1 MERIKRSY
9 DDLHNKIR
17 PGTTW
22 VAAFTQ
28 PGNNDDLRSIDSD
41 GSEMRFIPES
51 RYYASCTIKRG
62 QAVSIAQLEDLS
74 EKQANNKYAYVKVT
88 DPDVDDTC
96 LGIAMN
102 YAEPNQIVQIQRKGK
117 FNYLTTDSI
126 LNTEENR
133 KYEIFL
139 NAKGWTYD
147 DVRGQKLFIKKVYDN
162 ITHSGKIVSEESA
175 YKDPTKQVLA
185 DAENKDAFDTDHT
198 DESVAADNSDWF
210 TYDFYDSIYNARNTI
225 QIGYLTDAP
234 TTDVDNKG
242 YYVRS
247 ESQGEV
253 HFYDSDNQGDG
264 DVFGD
269 KAVVVEYNKTTGQ
282 IEIVDGSGPIHV
294 DGKQNWWEELQAA
307 GQLPKAHE
315 ALWLVKGEVE
325 VEVEIDGKTEKRLK
339 TVYTPVDDQVVTVE
353 LDITGDTRGPIDNTQ
368 FVLTLGET
376 IYFDTYKH
384 DVDYNELDADR
395 NLVYAPHYNAGIFDE
410 LKVVAIA
417 KGNPRS
423 PSFRVFNKTS
433 VKLGAN
439 NENELNQG
447 FISVRK
453 LDGDT
458 YIIPVLTHLTS
469 DQFKE
474 NVMPALID
482 VNDEGYY
489 KLSKQF
495 SADEYR
501 EYIYTNENGNEV
513 KQLKRPSI
521 QFATEPLNEV
531 NRDTLRDAIKK
542 ALKAVYRNDET
553 GNVDCE
559 TTDYNIG
566 DNGFFLTTNQVGGY
580 YDIYISSEV
589 LNIVSA
595 TEIDHGQ
602 YAKAGEAIL
611 ADIRDSDR
619 LNIAGVVLSNQSG
632 YRKRGETIK
641 VMKIGRIV
649 TLGNLLP
656 GEQYFLGLNGRITAK
671 EQFWYDHSVSI
682 GTAESSNYFIVN
694 VNPHPQHSY
703 SGNFPLGYIKPSI
716 NCRAEQGYLLADGIT
731 LYSKQAYPE
740 LYKLLLNWFDE
751 EELKPSNISE
761 DIYTRYRENQVQTA
775 LDSLTELYQ
784 ETAVDLSLF
793 KQDYQNK
800 MLEIKSTDELQSSRL
815 NTIEALDKAQN
826 ERLNAIEAV
835 NKTQTERL
843 DSQQA
848 LATKTAEEQAAR
860 DLAQDEAL
868 QDTAE
873 AIRKEESDRA
883 TAEKTVQDEVDRL
896 QNTRLDTAE
905 SVNAQQTTDISNQ
918 ADKDTELEGKID
930 SNKSAIDKNAENIGK
945 NASAAESALNEAKG
959 ELQKSI
965 ESANATIK
973 TLQGTVTNLSTAL
986 QTTKDN
992 LATTQAKTTQLEGLL
1007 RLYAATTAK
1016 ETVFTLFS
1024 LSGSTG
1030 KTVSSDSQLDETF
1043 NLLEGFSATLAFN
1056 IEDDPNWRASAYS
1069 ELLFNDVVVSNERS
1083 YTGTVNSDLTVQH
1096 RNTLTGKE
1104 SATKTIRFVDPVEPE
1119 NPTDISWLRTQD
1131 PDSSGIL
1138 NWSSHFTTLVN
1149 AAITQN
1155 SNQYDWSN
1163 SNTQYT
1169 VEYSSASKGWTQ
1181 VSAPYNL
1188 SDMFGSDLQ
1197 INLRLKY
1204 KVYDIIE
1211 NSKECIINFG
1221 TVDAKAVQ
1229 RHPKQYKISNITTSA
1244 GTVADIQNTPESSLS
1259 AAFNGSFT
1267 LKVSI
1272 LGNEVSIPAK
1282 FTDEYTIQLEASG
1295 SCIRSSNEPVDGRYE
1310 FTSASL
1316 GMVIWVTIEEIPV
1329 EWCTVD

>member
-1 MERIKRSY
+1 MEKIKRSY

-51 RYYASCTIKRG
+51 RYYASCKIKRG

-74 EKQANNKYAYVKVT
+74 ESQANNKYAYVKIT

-147 DVRGQKLFIKKVYDN
+147 EVRGQKLFIKKLYENV
-162 ITHSGKIVSEESA
+162 TQSGKIVSEESD
-175 YKDPTKQVLA
+175 YTDPTKQVLA
-185 DAENKDAFDTDHT
+185 DENKDAFDTDHA

-234 TTDVDNKG
+234 TTDVANKG
-242 YYVRS
+242 YFIRS

-253 HFYDSDNQGDG
+253 HFYDSDNQKGE

-269 KAVVVEYNKTTGQ
+269 KAVVVEYNKSTGK
-282 IEIVDGSGPIHV
+282 IEIVDGSGPIHE
-294 DGKQNWWEELQAA
+294 DGKQNWWEELKAE
-307 GQLPKAHE
+307 GKLPKANE
-315 ALWLVKGEVE
+315 AIWLVKGEIE
-325 VEVEIDGKTEKRLK
+325 VDVEIAGKLEKRLK
-339 TVYTPVDDQVVTVE
+339 TVYSPVDDQVVTIE

-395 NLVYAPHYNAGIFDE
+395 NLVYAPHYNAGIYDE

-423 PSFRVFNKTS
+423 PSFRIFNKTS

-447 FISVRK
+447 FIAVRK

-469 DQFKE
+469 AAFE
-474 NVMPALID
+474 ETVMPALID
-482 VNDEGYY
+482 VNDEGYF

-495 SADEYR
+495 SAGEYKEYVSTDED
-501 EYIYTNENGNEV
+501 GNV
-513 KQLKRPSI
+513 IKQLKRADI
-521 QFATEPLNEV
+521 KFAEEPLNEV
-531 NRDTLRDAIKK
+531 NRDSLRVAIKK
-542 ALKAVYRNDET
+542 ALKAVYRDDET
-553 GNVDCE
+553 GSTDCE
-559 TTDYNIG
+559 TTDYDIG
-566 DNGFFLTTNQVGGY
+566 DNGFFLTTNKVGGY

-602 YAKAGEAIL
+602 FAKAGEAIL

-632 YRKRGETIK
+632 YRKRGETVK

-703 SGNFPLGYIKPSI
+703 SGNFPLGYIKPSV
-716 NCRAEQGYLLADGIT
+716 NCRPEQGYLLADGIT

-751 EELKPSNISE
+751 EELKPSNITE
-761 DIYTRYRENQVQTA
+761 DLYTRYREVQVQSA
-775 LDSLTELYQ
+775 LDSLLELYQ
-784 ETAVDLSLF
+784 ETAVDLGMLR
-793 KQDYQNK
+793 QEYQNK
-800 MLEIKSTDELQSSRL
+800 ILEIKSTDDLQSNRL
-815 NTIEALDKAQN
+815 NSIESLDKTQN
-826 ERLNAIEAV
+826 ERLNKIEAL
-835 NKTQTERL
+835 NELQSTHLTQHDEAI
-843 DSQQA
+843 S
-848 LATKTAEEQAAR
+848 KQAA
-860 DLAQDEAL
+860 DLSSTAAAIRQEESERAAEQQKVDEAQTAAL
-868 QDTAE
+868 NAAKEAQAAKNQEQDTAFE
-873 AIRKEESDRA
+873 AYKA
-883 TAEKTVQDEVDRL
+883 
-896 QNTRLDTAE
+896 
-905 SVNAQQTTDISNQ
+905 AQ
-918 ADKDTELEGKID
+918 EKID
-930 SNKSAIDKNAENIGK
+930 SAQDAAIEKAEEWQDENHDNKSLQTYIAEIVQKELNDITSMNASITATKNELAKRLDDAENALKETQEK
-945 NASAAESALNEAKG
+945 NE
-959 ELQKSI
+959 
-965 ESANATIK
+965 
-973 TLQGTVTNLSTAL
+973 
-986 QTTKDN
+986 
-992 LATTQAKTTQLEGLL
+992 QLESLL
-1007 RLYAATTAK
+1007 RVYAAATAK
-1016 ETVFTLFS
+1016 ETVFNPFTLGKVNGSSNTDETFVL
-1024 LSGSTG
+1024 LSGSPINLNF
-1030 KTVSSDSQLDETF
+1030 TV
-1043 NLLEGFSATLAFN
+1043 
-1056 IEDDPNWRASAYS
+1056 EDDPNWRAPAYS
-1069 ELLFNDVVVSNERS
+1069 ELLFNGKVFSNALAYAGS
-1083 YTGTVNSDLTVQH
+1083 INSDLTVKH
-1096 RNTLTGKE
+1096 VNTLTGKE
-1104 SATKTIRFVDPVEPE
+1104 SPTKTIKFVDPVKPNTNPTNLSWLTVPE
-1119 NPTDISWLRTQD
+1119 NGVLKWNSHLPELTAAADNANKSNGLSGWSRTLQY
-1131 PDSSGIL
+1131 STNRS
-1138 NWSSHFTTLVN
+1138 NWSTVT
-1149 AAITQN
+1149 
-1155 SNQYDWSN
+1155 SNLA
-1163 SNTQYT
+1163 T
-1169 VEYSSASKGWTQ
+1169 
-1181 VSAPYNL
+1181 
-1188 SDMFGSDLQ
+1188 MFGGADR
-1197 INLRLKY
+1197 IYLRVRCTIADSCKRS
-1204 KVYDIIE
+1204 E
-1211 NSKECIINFG
+1211 ECIINLG
-1221 TVDAKAVQ
+1221 YVEKNSVCTESIK
-1229 RHPKQYKISNITTSA
+1229 YKITSITSTEGHTIDGLDTPAADSLA
-1244 GTVADIQNTPESSLS
+1244 G
-1259 AAFNGSFT
+1259 AFKGSFKLHLGEDDDSTITFQFQDGSVQYDGENRYGKNIVQSTSTAMKVFIRNRPLVSEGTYTYPCQT
-1267 LKVSI
+1267 LVDI
-1272 LGNEVSIPAK
+1272 YGNLNVTVEK
-1282 FTDEYTIQLEASG
+1282 FQDTRWL
-1295 SCIRSSNEPVDGRYE
+1295 
-1310 FTSASL
+1310 
-1316 GMVIWVTIEEIPV
+1316 
-1329 EWCTVD
+1329 TVQ

>member
-1 MERIKRSY
+1 MEKIKRSY

-51 RYYASCTIKRG
+51 RYYASCKIKRG

-74 EKQANNKYAYVKVT
+74 ENQANNKYAYVKIT

-147 DVRGQKLFIKKVYDN
+147 EVRGQKLFIKKLYENV
-162 ITHSGKIVSEESA
+162 TQSGKIVSEESD
-175 YKDPTKQVLA
+175 YTDPTKQVLA
-185 DAENKDAFDTDHT
+185 DENKDAFDTDHA

-234 TTDVDNKG
+234 TTDVANKG
-242 YYVRS
+242 YFIRS

-253 HFYDSDNQGDG
+253 HFYDSDNQKGE

-269 KAVVVEYNKTTGQ
+269 KAVVVEYNKSTGK
-282 IEIVDGSGPIHV
+282 IEIVDGSGPIHE
-294 DGKQNWWEELQAA
+294 DGKQNWWEELKAE
-307 GQLPKAHE
+307 GKLPKANE
-315 ALWLVKGEVE
+315 AIWLVKGEIE
-325 VEVEIDGKTEKRLK
+325 VDVEITGKLEKRLK
-339 TVYTPVDDQVVTVE
+339 TVYSPVDDQVVTIE

-384 DVDYNELDADR
+384 DVDYNEIDADR
-395 NLVYAPHYNAGIFDE
+395 NLVYAPHYNAGIYDE

-423 PSFRVFNKTS
+423 PSFRIFNKTS

-447 FISVRK
+447 FIAVRK

-469 DQFKE
+469 AAFE
-474 NVMPALID
+474 ETVMPALID
-482 VNDEGYY
+482 VNDEGYF

-495 SADEYR
+495 SAGEYKEYVSTDED
-501 EYIYTNENGNEV
+501 GNV
-513 KQLKRPSI
+513 IKQLKRADI
-521 QFATEPLNEV
+521 KFAEEPLNEV
-531 NRDTLRDAIKK
+531 NRDSLKVAIKK
-542 ALKAVYRNDET
+542 ALKAVYRDDET
-553 GNVDCE
+553 GSTDCE
-559 TTDYNIG
+559 TTDYDIG
-566 DNGFFLTTNQVGGY
+566 DNGFFLTTNKVGGY

-602 YAKAGEAIL
+602 FAKAGEAIL

-632 YRKRGETIK
+632 YRKRGETVK

-703 SGNFPLGYIKPSI
+703 SGNFPLGYIKPSV
-716 NCRAEQGYLLADGIT
+716 NCRPEQGYLLADGIT

-751 EELKPSNISE
+751 EELKPSNITE
-761 DIYTRYRENQVQTA
+761 DLYTRYRESQVQSA
-775 LDSLTELYQ
+775 LDSLLELYQ
-784 ETAVDLSLF
+784 ETAVDLGMLR
-793 KQDYQNK
+793 QEYQNK
-800 MLEIKSTDELQSSRL
+800 ILEIKSTDDLQSSRL
-815 NTIEALDKAQN
+815 NSIESLDKTQN
-826 ERLNAIEAV
+826 ERLNKIEAL
-835 NKTQTERL
+835 NELQSTH
-843 DSQQA
+843 
-848 LATKTAEEQAAR
+848 LAQHDEAIDKQAA
-860 DLAQDEAL
+860 DLSSTAAAIRQEESERAAAQQILDDAQTAALNAAKEAQAAKNQE
-868 QDTAE
+868 QDTAFE
-873 AIRKEESDRA
+873 AYKA
-883 TAEKTVQDEVDRL
+883 
-896 QNTRLDTAE
+896 
-905 SVNAQQTTDISNQ
+905 AQ
-918 ADKDTELEGKID
+918 EKID
-930 SNKSAIDKNAENIGK
+930 SAQDAAIEKAEEWQDENHDNNSLQTYIAEMVQKELNDITSMNASITATKNELAKRLDDAENALKETQEK
-945 NASAAESALNEAKG
+945 NE
-959 ELQKSI
+959 
-965 ESANATIK
+965 
-973 TLQGTVTNLSTAL
+973 
-986 QTTKDN
+986 
-992 LATTQAKTTQLEGLL
+992 QLEGLL
-1007 RLYAATTAK
+1007 KVYAAATAK
-1016 ETVFTLFS
+1016 KTVFNPFTLGSINGSPDKNETFTLFS
-1024 LSGSTG
+1024 GSSINLSF
-1030 KTVSSDSQLDETF
+1030 TV
-1043 NLLEGFSATLAFN
+1043 
-1056 IEDDPNWRASAYS
+1056 EDDPNWRAPAYS
-1069 ELLFNDVVVSNERS
+1069 ELLFNGKVFSNGLTYSSRI
-1083 YTGTVNSDLTVQH
+1083 NSNLIVKH
-1096 RNTLTGKE
+1096 VNTLTGKE
-1104 SATKTIRFVDPVEPE
+1104 SPTKTIKFVDLVKPNTNPTNLSWLTVPE
-1119 NPTDISWLRTQD
+1119 NGALKWNSHLPELTAAADNANKSNGLSGWSRT
-1131 PDSSGIL
+1131 L
-1138 NWSSHFTTLVN
+1138 
-1149 AAITQN
+1149 
-1155 SNQYDWSN
+1155 QYSTNRSDWA
-1163 SNTQYT
+1163 T
-1169 VEYSSASKGWTQ
+1169 VT
-1181 VSAPYNL
+1181 
-1188 SDMFGSDLQ
+1188 SDLATMFDGAGR
-1197 INLRLKY
+1197 IYLRVRCTIADSCKRP
-1204 KVYDIIE
+1204 E
-1211 NSKECIINFG
+1211 ECIINLG
-1221 TVDAKAVQ
+1221 YVEKGSVCTESIK
-1229 RHPKQYKISNITTSA
+1229 YKITSITSTKGHTIDDLDTPAADSLAGAFKGSFKLHLGGDDESFITFQFKDGSVQYDGENRYGKNIVQSKTTALNVFIRNQSLVSE
-1244 GTVADIQNTPESSLS
+1244 GTYPYPCQTLKDMYGDLNVTVEKFQNTQWL
-1259 AAFNGSFT
+1259 
-1267 LKVSI
+1267 
-1272 LGNEVSIPAK
+1272 
-1282 FTDEYTIQLEASG
+1282 
-1295 SCIRSSNEPVDGRYE
+1295 
-1310 FTSASL
+1310 
-1316 GMVIWVTIEEIPV
+1316 
-1329 EWCTVD
+1329 TVQ

>member
-1 MERIKRSY
+1 MEKIKRSY

-51 RYYASCTIKRG
+51 RYYASCKIKRG

-74 EKQANNKYAYVKVT
+74 ESQANNKYAYVKIT

-147 DVRGQKLFIKKVYDN
+147 EVRGQKLFIKKLYENV
-162 ITHSGKIVSEESA
+162 TQSGKIVSEESD
-175 YKDPTKQVLA
+175 YTDPTKQVLA
-185 DAENKDAFDTDHT
+185 DENKDAFDTDHA

-234 TTDVDNKG
+234 TTDVANKG
-242 YYVRS
+242 YFIRS

-253 HFYDSDNQGDG
+253 HFYDSDNQKGE

-269 KAVVVEYNKTTGQ
+269 KAVVVEYNKSTGK
-282 IEIVDGSGPIHV
+282 IEIVDGSGPIHE
-294 DGKQNWWEELQAA
+294 DGKQNWWEELKAE
-307 GQLPKAHE
+307 GRLPKANE
-315 ALWLVKGEVE
+315 AIWLVKGEIE
-325 VEVEIDGKTEKRLK
+325 VDVEITGKLEKRLK
-339 TVYTPVDDQVVTVE
+339 TVYSPVDDQVVTIE

-384 DVDYNELDADR
+384 DVDYNELDANK
-395 NLVYAPHYNAGIFDE
+395 NLVYAPHYNAGIYDE

-423 PSFRVFNKTS
+423 PSFRIFNKTS

-439 NENELNQG
+439 NENELSQG
-447 FISVRK
+447 FIAVRK

-469 DQFKE
+469 TAFE
-474 NVMPALID
+474 ETVMPALID
-482 VNDEGYY
+482 VNDEGYF

-495 SADEYR
+495 SAGEYKEYVSTDED
-501 EYIYTNENGNEV
+501 GNV
-513 KQLKRPSI
+513 IKQLKRADI
-521 QFATEPLNEV
+521 KFAEEPLNEV
-531 NRDTLRDAIKK
+531 NRDSLRVAIKK
-542 ALKAVYRNDET
+542 ALKAVYRDDET
-553 GNVDCE
+553 GNTDCE
-559 TTDYNIG
+559 TTDYDIG
-566 DNGFFLTTNQVGGY
+566 DNGFFLTTNKVGGY

-602 YAKAGEAIL
+602 FAKAGEAIL

-632 YRKRGETIK
+632 YRKRGETVK

-716 NCRAEQGYLLADGIT
+716 NCRPEQGYLLADGIT

-751 EELKPSNISE
+751 EELKPSNITE
-761 DIYTRYRENQVQTA
+761 DLYTRYRESQVQSA
-775 LDSLTELYQ
+775 LDSLLELYQ
-784 ETAVDLSLF
+784 ETAVDLGMLR
-793 KQDYQNK
+793 QEYQNK
-800 MLEIKSTDELQSSRL
+800 ILEIKSTDDLQSSRL
-815 NTIEALDKAQN
+815 NSIESLDKTQN
-826 ERLNAIEAV
+826 ERLNKIEAL
-835 NKTQTERL
+835 NELQSSHLTQHDEAISKQAADLSSTAAAIRQEESERAAA
-843 DSQQA
+843 QQIVDDAQTAA
-848 LATKTAEEQAAR
+848 LNAAKEAQATKDQE
-860 DLAQDEAL
+860 
-868 QDTAE
+868 QDTAFE
-873 AIRKEESDRA
+873 AYKTSQKADLDAYKAAQEKINSAQDAAIEKAEEW
-883 TAEKTVQDEVDRL
+883 QDENHDNKSL
-896 QNTRLDTAE
+896 QTYIAEIVQKELNDITSMNASITATKNELAKRLD
-905 SVNAQQTTDISNQ
+905 D
-918 ADKDTELEGKID
+918 
-930 SNKSAIDKNAENIGK
+930 
-945 NASAAESALNEAKG
+945 AESALRETQEKNE
-959 ELQKSI
+959 
-965 ESANATIK
+965 
-973 TLQGTVTNLSTAL
+973 
-986 QTTKDN
+986 
-992 LATTQAKTTQLEGLL
+992 QLESLL
-1007 RLYAATTAK
+1007 RVYAAATAK
-1016 ETVFTLFS
+1016 DTVFNPFTLGSINGSSDKDETFTL
-1024 LSGSTG
+1024 LSGSSINLSF
-1030 KTVSSDSQLDETF
+1030 TV
-1043 NLLEGFSATLAFN
+1043 
-1056 IEDDPNWRASAYS
+1056 EDDPNWRASAYS
-1069 ELLFNDVVVSNERS
+1069 ELLFNGKVFSNGLTYS
-1083 YTGTVNSDLTVQH
+1083 GKINSNLIVKH
-1096 RNTLTGKE
+1096 VNTLTGKE
-1104 SATKTIRFVDPVEPE
+1104 SPTKTIKFVDPVKPNTNPTGLSWLTGPE
-1119 NPTDISWLRTQD
+1119 N
-1131 PDSSGIL
+1131 GAL
-1138 NWSSHFTTLVN
+1138 NWNGHLPELTAAADNANKSKGLSGWSRTL
-1149 AAITQN
+1149 
-1155 SNQYDWSN
+1155 
-1163 SNTQYT
+1163 
-1169 VEYSSASKGWTQ
+1169 EYSTNNSTNRSDWHTFT
-1181 VSAPYNL
+1181 PNL
-1188 SDMFGSDLQ
+1188 ATMFGGADK
-1197 INLRLKY
+1197 IYLRVLCTITDSCNRLEK
-1204 KVYDIIE
+1204 
-1211 NSKECIINFG
+1211 CIINLG
-1221 TVDAKAVQ
+1221 SVAKGSVSTENIT
-1229 RHPKQYKISNITTSA
+1229 YKIESITSTKGHTITDLAKNPSDSLA
-1244 GTVADIQNTPESSLS
+1244 G
-1259 AAFNGSFT
+1259 AFNGSFNLHLGGEEDSIAYQFQNET
-1267 LKVSI
+1267 DIVASNATNLKV
-1272 LGNEVSIPAK
+1272 
-1282 FTDEYTIQLEASG
+1282 F
-1295 SCIRSSNEPVDGRYE
+1295 IRSPELHGEGTYLYQCQANKTLYGDLNVKISKSQD
-1310 FTSASL
+1310 TQWL
-1316 GMVIWVTIEEIPV
+1316 
-1329 EWCTVD
+1329 TVR

>member
-1 MERIKRSY
+1 MEKIKRSY

-51 RYYASCTIKRG
+51 RYYASCKIKRG

-74 EKQANNKYAYVKVT
+74 ESQANNKYAYVKIT

-147 DVRGQKLFIKKVYDN
+147 EVRGQKLFIKKLYENV
-162 ITHSGKIVSEESA
+162 TQSGKIVSEESD
-175 YKDPTKQVLA
+175 YTDPTKQVLA
-185 DAENKDAFDTDHT
+185 DENKDAFDTDHA

-234 TTDVDNKG
+234 TTDVANKG
-242 YYVRS
+242 YFIRS

-253 HFYDSDNQGDG
+253 HFYDSDNQKGE

-269 KAVVVEYNKTTGQ
+269 KAVVVEYNKSTGK
-282 IEIVDGSGPIHV
+282 IEIVDGSGPIHE
-294 DGKQNWWEELQAA
+294 DGKQNWWEELKAE
-307 GQLPKAHE
+307 GKLPKANE
-315 ALWLVKGEVE
+315 AIWLVKGEIE
-325 VEVEIDGKTEKRLK
+325 VDVEIAGKLEKRLK
-339 TVYTPVDDQVVTVE
+339 TVYSPVDDQVVTIE

-384 DVDYNELDADR
+384 DVDYNELDADK
-395 NLVYAPHYNAGIFDE
+395 NLVYAPHYNAGIYDE

-423 PSFRVFNKTS
+423 PSFRIFNKTS

-447 FISVRK
+447 FIAVRK

-469 DQFKE
+469 AAFE
-474 NVMPALID
+474 ETVMPALID
-482 VNDEGYY
+482 VNDEGYF

-495 SADEYR
+495 SAGEYKEYVSTDED
-501 EYIYTNENGNEV
+501 GNV
-513 KQLKRPSI
+513 IKQLKRADI
-521 QFATEPLNEV
+521 KFAEEPLNEV
-531 NRDTLRDAIKK
+531 NRDSLRVAIKK
-542 ALKAVYRNDET
+542 ALKAVYRDDET
-553 GNVDCE
+553 GSTDCE
-559 TTDYNIG
+559 TADYDIG
-566 DNGFFLTTNQVGGY
+566 DNGFFLTTNKVGGY

-602 YAKAGEAIL
+602 FAKAGEAIL

-632 YRKRGETIK
+632 YRKRGETVK

-703 SGNFPLGYIKPSI
+703 SGNFPLGYIKPSV
-716 NCRAEQGYLLADGIT
+716 NCRPEQGYLLADGIT

-751 EELKPSNISE
+751 EELKPSNITE
-761 DIYTRYRENQVQTA
+761 DLYTRYRESQVQSA
-775 LDSLTELYQ
+775 LDSLLELYQ
-784 ETAVDLSLF
+784 ETAVDLGMLR
-793 KQDYQNK
+793 QEYQNK
-800 MLEIKSTDELQSSRL
+800 ILEIKSTDDLQSSRL
-815 NTIEALDKAQN
+815 NSIESLDKTQN
-826 ERLNAIEAV
+826 ERLNKIEAL
-835 NKTQTERL
+835 NELQSTHLTQH
-843 DSQQA
+843 
-848 LATKTAEEQAAR
+848 
-860 DLAQDEAL
+860 DE
-868 QDTAE
+868 
-873 AIRKEESDRA
+873 
-883 TAEKTVQDEVDRL
+883 
-896 QNTRLDTAE
+896 
-905 SVNAQQTTDISNQ
+905 
-918 ADKDTELEGKID
+918 
-930 SNKSAIDKNAENIGK
+930 AIDKQAADLSSTAAAIRQEESKRAAAQQILDDAQTTALNAAKEAQAAKDQEQDAAIEKAEEWQDENHDNKSLQTYIAEIVQKELNDITSMNASITATKNELAKRLDDAENALKETQEK
-945 NASAAESALNEAKG
+945 NE
-959 ELQKSI
+959 
-965 ESANATIK
+965 
-973 TLQGTVTNLSTAL
+973 
-986 QTTKDN
+986 
-992 LATTQAKTTQLEGLL
+992 QLEGLL
-1007 RLYAATTAK
+1007 KVYAAATSKKTVFNPFTLGSINGSSDK
-1016 ETVFTLFS
+1016 NETFTLFS
-1024 LSGSTG
+1024 GSSINLSF
-1030 KTVSSDSQLDETF
+1030 TV
-1043 NLLEGFSATLAFN
+1043 
-1056 IEDDPNWRASAYS
+1056 EDDPNWRAPAYS
-1069 ELLFNDVVVSNERS
+1069 ELLFNGKVFSNS
-1083 YTGTVNSDLTVQH
+1083 LTYSNKINSNLTVKH
-1096 RNTLTGKE
+1096 VNTLTGKE
-1104 SATKTIRFVDPVEPE
+1104 SPTKTIKFVDLVKPNTNPTNLSWLTVPE
-1119 NPTDISWLRTQD
+1119 NGELKWTKHLPELTAAADNANKSNGLTEWIRTLQY
-1131 PDSSGIL
+1131 STNRS
-1138 NWSSHFTTLVN
+1138 NWATVT
-1149 AAITQN
+1149 
-1155 SNQYDWSN
+1155 SNLD
-1163 SNTQYT
+1163 T
-1169 VEYSSASKGWTQ
+1169 
-1181 VSAPYNL
+1181 
-1188 SDMFGSDLQ
+1188 MFGGADR
-1197 INLRLKY
+1197 IYLR
-1204 KVYDIIE
+1204 VRCTIADSCNRPE
-1211 NSKECIINFG
+1211 ECIINLG
-1221 TVDAKAVQ
+1221 YVEKGSVCTESIK
-1229 RHPKQYKISNITTSA
+1229 YKITSITSTK
-1244 GTVADIQNTPESSLS
+1244 GHTITDLNTPAADSL
-1259 AAFNGSFT
+1259 AGAFKGSFKLHLGRDEDFT
-1267 LKVSI
+1267 TFQFQDGEYKSGEYIVNSTITQIKEFIRDQSQQLVSEGTYSY
-1272 LGNEVSIPAK
+1272 LNQ
-1282 FTDEYTIQLEASG
+1282 T
-1295 SCIRSSNEPVDGRYE
+1295 SSYGDLN
-1310 FTSASL
+1310 
-1316 GMVIWVTIEEIPV
+1316 VTV
-1329 EWCTVD
+1329 GKLQATQWLTVQ

>member
-1 MERIKRSY
+1 MEKIKRSY

-51 RYYASCTIKRG
+51 RYYASCKIKRG

-74 EKQANNKYAYVKVT
+74 ESQANNKYAYVKIT

-147 DVRGQKLFIKKVYDN
+147 EVRGQKLFIKKLYENV
-162 ITHSGKIVSEESA
+162 TQSGKIVSEESD
-175 YKDPTKQVLA
+175 YTDPTKQVLA
-185 DAENKDAFDTDHT
+185 DENKDAFDTDHA

-234 TTDVDNKG
+234 TTDVANKG
-242 YYVRS
+242 YFIRS

-253 HFYDSDNQGDG
+253 HFYDSDNQKGE

-269 KAVVVEYNKTTGQ
+269 KAVVVEYNNSTGK
-282 IEIVDGSGPIHV
+282 IEIVDGSGPIHE
-294 DGKQNWWEELQAA
+294 DGKQNWWEELKAE
-307 GQLPKAHE
+307 GKLPKANE
-315 ALWLVKGEVE
+315 AIWLVKGEIE
-325 VEVEIDGKTEKRLK
+325 VDVEIAGKLEKRLK
-339 TVYTPVDDQVVTVE
+339 TVYSPVDDQVVTIE

-384 DVDYNELDADR
+384 DVDYNELDANK
-395 NLVYAPHYNAGIFDE
+395 NLVYAPHYNAGIYDE

-423 PSFRVFNKTS
+423 PSFRIFNKTS

-439 NENELNQG
+439 NENELSQG
-447 FISVRK
+447 FIAVRK

-469 DQFKE
+469 TAFE
-474 NVMPALID
+474 ETVMPALID
-482 VNDEGYY
+482 VNDEGYF

-495 SADEYR
+495 SAGEYK
-501 EYIYTNENGNEV
+501 EYVSTDENGNVV
-513 KQLKRPSI
+513 KQLKRADI
-521 QFATEPLNEV
+521 KFAEEPLNEV
-531 NRDTLRDAIKK
+531 NRDSLRVAIKK

-553 GNVDCE
+553 GSTDCE
-559 TTDYNIG
+559 TTDYDIG
-566 DNGFFLTTNQVGGY
+566 DNGFFLTTNKVGGY

-602 YAKAGEAIL
+602 FAKAGEAIL

-632 YRKRGETIK
+632 YRKRGETVK

-703 SGNFPLGYIKPSI
+703 SGNFPLGYIKPSV
-716 NCRAEQGYLLADGIT
+716 NCRPEQGYLLADGIT

-751 EELKPSNISE
+751 EELKPSNITE
-761 DIYTRYRENQVQTA
+761 DLYTRYREFQVQSA
-775 LDSLTELYQ
+775 LDSLLELYQ
-784 ETAVDLSLF
+784 ETAVDLGMLR
-793 KQDYQNK
+793 QEYQNK
-800 MLEIKSTDELQSSRL
+800 ILEIKSTDDLQSSRL
-815 NTIEALDKAQN
+815 NSIESLDKTQN
-826 ERLNAIEAV
+826 ERLNKIEAL
-835 NKTQTERL
+835 NELQSTH
-843 DSQQA
+843 
-848 LATKTAEEQAAR
+848 LAQHDEAIDKQAA
-860 DLAQDEAL
+860 DLSSTAAAIRQEENERAAAQQIVDDAQTAALNAAKEAQAAKDQE
-868 QDTAE
+868 QDTAFE
-873 AIRKEESDRA
+873 AYKTSQKADLDAYKVAQERIDSAQNAAIEKAEEW
-883 TAEKTVQDEVDRL
+883 QDENHENKSL
-896 QNTRLDTAE
+896 QAYIAE
-905 SVNAQQTTDISNQ
+905 MVQKELNDIISVNDSVNATKN
-918 ADKDTELEGKID
+918 ELAKRLD
-930 SNKSAIDKNAENIGK
+930 N
-945 NASAAESALNEAKG
+945 AESALKETQKKNE
-959 ELQKSI
+959 
-965 ESANATIK
+965 
-973 TLQGTVTNLSTAL
+973 
-986 QTTKDN
+986 
-992 LATTQAKTTQLEGLL
+992 QLEGLL
-1007 RLYAATTAK
+1007 RAYAAATAK
-1016 ETVFTLFS
+1016 DTVFNPFTL
-1024 LSGSTG
+1024 GSVNG
-1030 KTVSSDSQLDETF
+1030 SSDTDETF
-1043 NLLEGFSATLAFN
+1043 VLLAGSSINLKFTV
-1056 IEDDPNWRASAYS
+1056 EDDPNWRAPAYS
-1069 ELLFNDVVVSNERS
+1069 ELLLNGKVVSNKLTYS
-1083 YTGTVNSDLTVQH
+1083 DTINSDLTVKH
-1096 RNTLTGKE
+1096 VNTLTRKE
-1104 SATKTIRFVDPVEPE
+1104 SPTKTIKFVEPVKPNT
-1119 NPTDISWLRTQD
+1119 NPTNLGWLTV
-1131 PDSSGIL
+1131 PENGVL
-1138 NWSSHFTTLVN
+1138 NWTGHLPELTADADRVN
-1149 AAITQN
+1149 
-1155 SNQYDWSN
+1155 
-1163 SNTQYT
+1163 
-1169 VEYSSASKGWTQ
+1169 ESKGLTAWSRTLQ
-1181 VSAPYNL
+1181 YSTNRSNWSTVASNL
-1188 SDMFGSDLQ
+1188 ATMFGGADK
-1197 INLRLKY
+1197 IYLRVLCTIT
-1204 KVYDIIE
+1204 DSCNRLE
-1211 NSKECIINFG
+1211 ECIINLG
-1221 TVDAKAVQ
+1221 SVAKGSVSTENIT
-1229 RHPKQYKISNITTSA
+1229 YKIESITSTKGHTITDLAKNPSDSLA
-1244 GTVADIQNTPESSLS
+1244 G
-1259 AAFNGSFT
+1259 AFNGSFNLHLGGEEDSIAYQFQNET
-1267 LKVSI
+1267 DIVASNATNLKV
-1272 LGNEVSIPAK
+1272 
-1282 FTDEYTIQLEASG
+1282 F
-1295 SCIRSSNEPVDGRYE
+1295 IRSPELHGEGTYLYQCQANKTLYGDLNVKISKSQD
-1310 FTSASL
+1310 TQWL
-1316 GMVIWVTIEEIPV
+1316 
-1329 EWCTVD
+1329 TVR

>member
-1 MERIKRSY
+1 MEKIKRSY

-51 RYYASCTIKRG
+51 RYYASCKIKRG

-74 EKQANNKYAYVKVT
+74 ESQANNKYAYVKIT

-147 DVRGQKLFIKKVYDN
+147 EVRGQKLFIKKLYENV
-162 ITHSGKIVSEESA
+162 TQSGKIVSEESD
-175 YKDPTKQVLA
+175 YTDPTKQVLV
-185 DAENKDAFDTDHT
+185 DENKDAFDTDHA

-234 TTDVDNKG
+234 TTDVANKG
-242 YYVRS
+242 YFIRS

-253 HFYDSDNQGDG
+253 HFYDSDNQKGE

-269 KAVVVEYNKTTGQ
+269 KAVVVEYNKSTGK
-282 IEIVDGSGPIHV
+282 IEIVDGSGPIHE
-294 DGKQNWWEELQAA
+294 DGKQNWWEELKAE
-307 GQLPKAHE
+307 GKLPKANE
-315 ALWLVKGEVE
+315 AIWLVKGEIE
-325 VEVEIDGKTEKRLK
+325 VDVEIAGKLEKRLK
-339 TVYTPVDDQVVTVE
+339 TVYSPVDDQVVTIE

-384 DVDYNELDADR
+384 DVDYNELDADK
-395 NLVYAPHYNAGIFDE
+395 NLVYAPHYNAGIYDE

-423 PSFRVFNKTS
+423 PSFRIFNKTS

-447 FISVRK
+447 FIAVRK

-469 DQFKE
+469 AAFE
-474 NVMPALID
+474 ETVIPALID
-482 VNDEGYY
+482 VNDEGYF

-495 SADEYR
+495 SAGEYKEYVSTDED
-501 EYIYTNENGNEV
+501 GNV
-513 KQLKRPSI
+513 IKQLKRADI
-521 QFATEPLNEV
+521 KFAEEPLNEV
-531 NRDTLRDAIKK
+531 NRDSLRVAIKK
-542 ALKAVYRNDET
+542 ALKAVYRDDET
-553 GNVDCE
+553 GSTDCE
-559 TTDYNIG
+559 TTDYDIG
-566 DNGFFLTTNQVGGY
+566 DNGFFLTTNKVGGY

-602 YAKAGEAIL
+602 FAKAGEAIL

-632 YRKRGETIK
+632 YRKRGETVK

-703 SGNFPLGYIKPSI
+703 SGNFPLGYIKPSV
-716 NCRAEQGYLLADGIT
+716 NCRPEQGYLLADGIT

-751 EELKPSNISE
+751 EELKPSNITE
-761 DIYTRYRENQVQTA
+761 DLYTRYRESQVQSA
-775 LDSLTELYQ
+775 LDSLLELYQ
-784 ETAVDLSLF
+784 ETAVDLGMLR
-793 KQDYQNK
+793 QEYQNK
-800 MLEIKSTDELQSSRL
+800 ILEIKSTDDLQSSRL
-815 NTIEALDKAQN
+815 NSIESLDKTQN
-826 ERLNAIEAV
+826 ERLNKIEALNENFV
-835 NKTQTERL
+835 THLTQHDEVI
-843 DSQQA
+843 S
-848 LATKTAEEQAAR
+848 KQAA
-860 DLAQDEAL
+860 DLSSTAAAIRQEESERAAAQQIVDDAQTAALNAAKEAQAAKDQE
-868 QDTAE
+868 QDTAFE
-873 AIRKEESDRA
+873 
-883 TAEKTVQDEVDRL
+883 TYKTSQKAG
-896 QNTRLDTAE
+896 LDAYKA
-905 SVNAQQTTDISNQ
+905 AQ
-918 ADKDTELEGKID
+918 EKID
-930 SNKSAIDKNAENIGK
+930 SAQDAAIEKAEEWQDENHDNKSLQTYIAEIVKKELNDITSMNASITATKDELAKRLGDAENALKETQEK
-945 NASAAESALNEAKG
+945 NE
-959 ELQKSI
+959 
-965 ESANATIK
+965 
-973 TLQGTVTNLSTAL
+973 
-986 QTTKDN
+986 
-992 LATTQAKTTQLEGLL
+992 QLEGLL
-1007 RLYAATTAK
+1007 RVYAAATAK
-1016 ETVFTLFS
+1016 ETVFNPFTLGSINGSSDKNETFTLFS
-1024 LSGSTG
+1024 GSSINLSF
-1030 KTVSSDSQLDETF
+1030 TV
-1043 NLLEGFSATLAFN
+1043 
-1056 IEDDPNWRASAYS
+1056 EDDPNWRTPAYS
-1069 ELLFNDVVVSNERS
+1069 ELLFNGKVFSN
-1083 YTGTVNSDLTVQH
+1083 DLTYSDKINSNLIVKH
-1096 RNTLTGKE
+1096 VNTLTGKE
-1104 SATKTIRFVDPVEPE
+1104 SPTKTIKFVDPVKPNTNPTSLSWLTVPE
-1119 NPTDISWLRTQD
+1119 NGGLKWTEHLPELTAAADNANKSNGLSEWSLTLQYSTNNSTN
-1131 PDSSGIL
+1131 SSD
-1138 NWSSHFTTLVN
+1138 WQVFT
-1149 AAITQN
+1149 
-1155 SNQYDWSN
+1155 
-1163 SNTQYT
+1163 
-1169 VEYSSASKGWTQ
+1169 
-1181 VSAPYNL
+1181 PNL
-1188 SDMFGSDLQ
+1188 ATMFGGADR
-1197 INLRLKY
+1197 IYLRVRCTIADSCKRS
-1204 KVYDIIE
+1204 E
-1211 NSKECIINFG
+1211 ECIINLG
-1221 TVDAKAVQ
+1221 SVAKGSVSTENIT
-1229 RHPKQYKISNITTSA
+1229 YKITSITSTKDHIITALANDPS
-1244 GTVADIQNTPESSLS
+1244 DNLS
-1259 AAFNGSFT
+1259 GAFNGSFNLRLGGEKDSIAYQFQNET
-1267 LKVSI
+1267 DIVASNATNQKV
-1272 LGNEVSIPAK
+1272 
-1282 FTDEYTIQLEASG
+1282 F
-1295 SCIRSSNEPVDGRYE
+1295 IRSPELHGEGTYLYQCQTSQALYGDLNVKVDK
-1310 FTSASL
+1310 FQDTQWS
-1316 GMVIWVTIEEIPV
+1316 
-1329 EWCTVD
+1329 TVQ

>member
-1 MERIKRSY
+1 MEKIKRSY

-51 RYYASCTIKRG
+51 RYYASCKIKRG

-74 EKQANNKYAYVKVT
+74 ESQANNKYAYVKIT

-147 DVRGQKLFIKKVYDN
+147 EVRGQKLFIKKLYENV
-162 ITHSGKIVSEESA
+162 TQSGKIVSEESD
-175 YKDPTKQVLA
+175 YTDPTKQVLV
-185 DAENKDAFDTDHT
+185 DENKDAFDTDHA

-234 TTDVDNKG
+234 TTDVANKG
-242 YYVRS
+242 YFIRS

-253 HFYDSDNQGDG
+253 HFYDSDNQKGE

-269 KAVVVEYNKTTGQ
+269 KAVVVEYNKSTGK
-282 IEIVDGSGPIHV
+282 IEIVDGSGPIHE
-294 DGKQNWWEELQAA
+294 DGKQNWWEELKAE
-307 GQLPKAHE
+307 GKLPKANE
-315 ALWLVKGEVE
+315 AIWLVKGEIE
-325 VEVEIDGKTEKRLK
+325 VDVEIAGKLEKRLK
-339 TVYTPVDDQVVTVE
+339 TVYSPVDDQVVTIE

-384 DVDYNELDADR
+384 DVDYNELDADK
-395 NLVYAPHYNAGIFDE
+395 NLVYAPHYNAGIYDE

-423 PSFRVFNKTS
+423 PSFRIFNKTS

-447 FISVRK
+447 FIAVRK

-469 DQFKE
+469 AAFE
-474 NVMPALID
+474 ETVIPALID
-482 VNDEGYY
+482 VNDEGYF

-495 SADEYR
+495 SAGEYKEYVSTDED
-501 EYIYTNENGNEV
+501 GNV
-513 KQLKRPSI
+513 IKQLKRADI
-521 QFATEPLNEV
+521 KFAEEPLNEV
-531 NRDTLRDAIKK
+531 NRDSLRVAIKK
-542 ALKAVYRNDET
+542 ALKAVYRDDET
-553 GNVDCE
+553 GSTDCE
-559 TTDYNIG
+559 TTDYDIG
-566 DNGFFLTTNQVGGY
+566 DNGFFLTTNKVGGY

-602 YAKAGEAIL
+602 FAKAGEAIL

-632 YRKRGETIK
+632 YRKRGETVK

-703 SGNFPLGYIKPSI
+703 SGNFPLGYIKPSV
-716 NCRAEQGYLLADGIT
+716 NCRPEQGYLLADGIT

-751 EELKPSNISE
+751 EELKPSNITE
-761 DIYTRYRENQVQTA
+761 DLYTRYRETQVQSV
-775 LDSLTELYQ
+775 LDSLLELYQ
-784 ETAVDLSLF
+784 ETAVDLGMLR
-793 KQDYQNK
+793 QEYQNK
-800 MLEIKSTDELQSSRL
+800 ILEIKSTDDLQSSRL
-815 NTIEALDKAQN
+815 NSIESLDKTQN
-826 ERLNAIEAV
+826 ERLNKIEAL
-835 NKTQTERL
+835 NELQSSHLTQHDEVI
-843 DSQQA
+843 S
-848 LATKTAEEQAAR
+848 KQAA
-860 DLAQDEAL
+860 DLSSTAAAIRQEESERAAAQQILDDAQTAALNAAKEAQAAKNQE
-868 QDTAE
+868 QDTAFE
-873 AIRKEESDRA
+873 AYKTSQKADLDAYKAAQEKINSAQDAAIEKAEEW
-883 TAEKTVQDEVDRL
+883 QDENHD
-896 QNTRLDTAE
+896 
-905 SVNAQQTTDISNQ
+905 
-918 ADKDTELEGKID
+918 
-930 SNKSAIDKNAENIGK
+930 NKSLQTYIADIVQKELNDITNMNASIAATKDELAKRLGDAENALKETQEK
-945 NASAAESALNEAKG
+945 NE
-959 ELQKSI
+959 
-965 ESANATIK
+965 
-973 TLQGTVTNLSTAL
+973 
-986 QTTKDN
+986 
-992 LATTQAKTTQLEGLL
+992 QLEGLL
-1007 RLYAATTAK
+1007 RVYAAATAK
-1016 ETVFTLFS
+1016 ETVFNPFTLGSINGSSDKNETFTLFS
-1024 LSGSTG
+1024 GSSINLSF
-1030 KTVSSDSQLDETF
+1030 TV
-1043 NLLEGFSATLAFN
+1043 
-1056 IEDDPNWRASAYS
+1056 EDDPNWRTPAYS
-1069 ELLFNDVVVSNERS
+1069 ELLFNGKVFSN
-1083 YTGTVNSDLTVQH
+1083 DLTYSDKINSNLIVKH
-1096 RNTLTGKE
+1096 VNTLTGKE
-1104 SATKTIRFVDPVEPE
+1104 SPTKTIKFVDPVKPNTNPTSLSWLTVPE
-1119 NPTDISWLRTQD
+1119 NGGLKWTEHLPELTAAADNANKSNGLSEWSLTLQYSTNNSTN
-1131 PDSSGIL
+1131 SSD
-1138 NWSSHFTTLVN
+1138 WQVFT
-1149 AAITQN
+1149 
-1155 SNQYDWSN
+1155 
-1163 SNTQYT
+1163 
-1169 VEYSSASKGWTQ
+1169 
-1181 VSAPYNL
+1181 PNL
-1188 SDMFGSDLQ
+1188 ATMFGGADR
-1197 INLRLKY
+1197 IYLRVRCTIADSCKRS
-1204 KVYDIIE
+1204 E
-1211 NSKECIINFG
+1211 ECIINLG
-1221 TVDAKAVQ
+1221 SVAKGSVSTENIT
-1229 RHPKQYKISNITTSA
+1229 YKITSITSTKDHIITALANDPS
-1244 GTVADIQNTPESSLS
+1244 DNLS
-1259 AAFNGSFT
+1259 GAFNGSFNLRLGGEKDSIAYQFQNET
-1267 LKVSI
+1267 DIVASNATNQKV
-1272 LGNEVSIPAK
+1272 
-1282 FTDEYTIQLEASG
+1282 F
-1295 SCIRSSNEPVDGRYE
+1295 IRSPELHGEGTYLYQCQTSQALYGDLNVKVDK
-1310 FTSASL
+1310 FQDTQWS
-1316 GMVIWVTIEEIPV
+1316 
-1329 EWCTVD
+1329 TVQ

>member
-1 MERIKRSY
+1 MEKIKRSY

-51 RYYASCTIKRG
+51 RYYASCKIKRG

-74 EKQANNKYAYVKVT
+74 ESQANNKYAYVKIT

-147 DVRGQKLFIKKVYDN
+147 EVRGQKLFIKKLYENV
-162 ITHSGKIVSEESA
+162 TQSGKIVSEESD
-175 YKDPTKQVLA
+175 YTDPTKQVLV
-185 DAENKDAFDTDHT
+185 DENKDAFDTDHA

-234 TTDVDNKG
+234 TTDVANKG
-242 YYVRS
+242 YFIRS

-253 HFYDSDNQGDG
+253 HFYDSDNQKGE

-269 KAVVVEYNKTTGQ
+269 KAVVVEYNKSTGK
-282 IEIVDGSGPIHV
+282 IEIVDGSGPIHE
-294 DGKQNWWEELQAA
+294 DGKQNWWEELKAE
-307 GQLPKAHE
+307 GKLPKANE
-315 ALWLVKGEVE
+315 AIWLVKGEIE
-325 VEVEIDGKTEKRLK
+325 VDVEIAGKLEKRLK
-339 TVYTPVDDQVVTVE
+339 TVYSPVDDQVVTIE

-384 DVDYNELDADR
+384 DVDYNELDADK
-395 NLVYAPHYNAGIFDE
+395 NLVYAPHYNAGIYDE

-423 PSFRVFNKTS
+423 PSFRIFNKTS

-447 FISVRK
+447 FIAVRK

-469 DQFKE
+469 AAFE
-474 NVMPALID
+474 ETVIPALID
-482 VNDEGYY
+482 VNDEGYF

-495 SADEYR
+495 SAGEYKEYVSTDED
-501 EYIYTNENGNEV
+501 GNV
-513 KQLKRPSI
+513 IKQLKRADI
-521 QFATEPLNEV
+521 KFAEEPLNEV
-531 NRDTLRDAIKK
+531 NRDSLRVAIKK
-542 ALKAVYRNDET
+542 ALKAVYRDDET
-553 GNVDCE
+553 GSTDCE
-559 TTDYNIG
+559 TTDYDIG
-566 DNGFFLTTNQVGGY
+566 DNGFFLTTNKVGGY

-602 YAKAGEAIL
+602 FAKAGEAIL

-632 YRKRGETIK
+632 YRKRGETVK

-703 SGNFPLGYIKPSI
+703 SGNFPLGYIKPSV
-716 NCRAEQGYLLADGIT
+716 NCRPEQGYLLADGIT

-751 EELKPSNISE
+751 EELKPSNITE
-761 DIYTRYRENQVQTA
+761 DLYTRYRETQVQSV
-775 LDSLTELYQ
+775 LDSLLELYQ
-784 ETAVDLSLF
+784 ETAVDLGMLR
-793 KQDYQNK
+793 QEYQNK
-800 MLEIKSTDELQSSRL
+800 ILEIKSTDDLQSSRL
-815 NTIEALDKAQN
+815 NSIESLDKTQN
-826 ERLNAIEAV
+826 ERLNKIE
-835 NKTQTERL
+835 
-843 DSQQA
+843 
-848 LATKTAEEQAAR
+848 
-860 DLAQDEAL
+860 
-868 QDTAE
+868 
-873 AIRKEESDRA
+873 
-883 TAEKTVQDEVDRL
+883 
-896 QNTRLDTAE
+896 
-905 SVNAQQTTDISNQ
+905 
-918 ADKDTELEGKID
+918 
-930 SNKSAIDKNAENIGK
+930 
-945 NASAAESALNEAKG
+945 ALNELQSSHLTQHDELAKRLG
-959 ELQKSI
+959 DAE
-965 ESANATIK
+965 NALK
-973 TLQGTVTNLSTAL
+973 E
-986 QTTKDN
+986 
-992 LATTQAKTTQLEGLL
+992 TQEKNEQLEGLL
-1007 RLYAATTAK
+1007 RVYAAATAK
-1016 ETVFTLFS
+1016 ETVFNPFTLGSINGSSDKNETFTLFS
-1024 LSGSTG
+1024 GSSINLSF
-1030 KTVSSDSQLDETF
+1030 TV
-1043 NLLEGFSATLAFN
+1043 
-1056 IEDDPNWRASAYS
+1056 EDDPNWRTPAYS
-1069 ELLFNDVVVSNERS
+1069 ELLFNGKVFSN
-1083 YTGTVNSDLTVQH
+1083 DLTYSDKINSNLIVKH
-1096 RNTLTGKE
+1096 VNTLTGKE
-1104 SATKTIRFVDPVEPE
+1104 SPTKTIKFVDPVKPNTNPTSLSWLTVPE
-1119 NPTDISWLRTQD
+1119 NGGLKWTEHLPELTAAADNANKSNGLSEWSLTLQYSTNNSTN
-1131 PDSSGIL
+1131 SSD
-1138 NWSSHFTTLVN
+1138 WQVFT
-1149 AAITQN
+1149 
-1155 SNQYDWSN
+1155 
-1163 SNTQYT
+1163 
-1169 VEYSSASKGWTQ
+1169 
-1181 VSAPYNL
+1181 PNL
-1188 SDMFGSDLQ
+1188 ATMFGGADR
-1197 INLRLKY
+1197 IYLRVRCTIADSCKRS
-1204 KVYDIIE
+1204 E
-1211 NSKECIINFG
+1211 ECIINLG
-1221 TVDAKAVQ
+1221 SVAKGSVSTENIT
-1229 RHPKQYKISNITTSA
+1229 YKITSITSTKDHIITALANDPS
-1244 GTVADIQNTPESSLS
+1244 DNLS
-1259 AAFNGSFT
+1259 GAFNGSFNLRLGGEKDSIAYQFQNET
-1267 LKVSI
+1267 DIVASNATNQKV
-1272 LGNEVSIPAK
+1272 
-1282 FTDEYTIQLEASG
+1282 F
-1295 SCIRSSNEPVDGRYE
+1295 IRSPELHGEGTYLYQCQTSQALYGDLNVKVDK
-1310 FTSASL
+1310 FQDTQWS
-1316 GMVIWVTIEEIPV
+1316 
-1329 EWCTVD
+1329 TVQ

>member
-1 MERIKRSY
+1 MEKIKRSY

-51 RYYASCTIKRG
+51 RYYASCKIKRG

-74 EKQANNKYAYVKVT
+74 ESQANNKYAYVKIT

-147 DVRGQKLFIKKVYDN
+147 EVRGQKLFIKKLYENV
-162 ITHSGKIVSEESA
+162 TQSGKIVSEESD
-175 YKDPTKQVLA
+175 YTDPTKQVLA
-185 DAENKDAFDTDHT
+185 DENKDAFDTDHA

-234 TTDVDNKG
+234 TTDVANKG
-242 YYVRS
+242 YFIRS

-253 HFYDSDNQGDG
+253 HFYDSDNQKGE

-269 KAVVVEYNKTTGQ
+269 KAVVVEYNKSTGK
-282 IEIVDGSGPIHV
+282 IEIVDGSGPIHE
-294 DGKQNWWEELQAA
+294 DGKQNWWEELKAE
-307 GQLPKAHE
+307 GKLPKANE
-315 ALWLVKGEVE
+315 AIWLVKGEIE
-325 VEVEIDGKTEKRLK
+325 VDVEIAGKLEKRLK
-339 TVYTPVDDQVVTVE
+339 TVYSPVDDQVVTIE

-395 NLVYAPHYNAGIFDE
+395 NLVYAPHYNAGIYDE

-423 PSFRVFNKTS
+423 PSFRIFNKTS

-447 FISVRK
+447 FIAVRK

-469 DQFKE
+469 AAFE
-474 NVMPALID
+474 ETVMPALID
-482 VNDEGYY
+482 VNDEGYF

-495 SADEYR
+495 SAGEYKEYVSTDED
-501 EYIYTNENGNEV
+501 GNV
-513 KQLKRPSI
+513 IKQLKRADI
-521 QFATEPLNEV
+521 KFAEDPLNEV
-531 NRDTLRDAIKK
+531 NRDSLRVAIKK
-542 ALKAVYRNDET
+542 ALKAVYRDDET
-553 GNVDCE
+553 GSTDCE
-559 TTDYNIG
+559 TTDYDIG
-566 DNGFFLTTNQVGGY
+566 DNGFFLTTNKVGGY

-602 YAKAGEAIL
+602 FAKAGEAIL

-632 YRKRGETIK
+632 YRKRGETVK

-716 NCRAEQGYLLADGIT
+716 NCRPEQGYLLADGIT

-751 EELKPSNISE
+751 EELKPSNITE
-761 DIYTRYRENQVQTA
+761 DLYTRYRESQVQSA
-775 LDSLTELYQ
+775 LDSLLELYQ
-784 ETAVDLSLF
+784 ETAVDLGMLR
-793 KQDYQNK
+793 QEYQNK
-800 MLEIKSTDELQSSRL
+800 ILEIKSTDDLQSSRL
-815 NTIEALDKAQN
+815 NSIESLDKTQN
-826 ERLNAIEAV
+826 ERLNKIEAL
-835 NKTQTERL
+835 NELQSTHLTQHDEAI
-843 DSQQA
+843 S
-848 LATKTAEEQAAR
+848 KQAA
-860 DLAQDEAL
+860 DLSSTAAAIRQEESERAAAQQILDDAQTAKNQE
-868 QDTAE
+868 QDTAFE
-873 AIRKEESDRA
+873 AYKA
-883 TAEKTVQDEVDRL
+883 
-896 QNTRLDTAE
+896 
-905 SVNAQQTTDISNQ
+905 AQ
-918 ADKDTELEGKID
+918 EKID
-930 SNKSAIDKNAENIGK
+930 SAQDAAIEKAEEWQDENHDNNSLQTYIAEMVQKELNDITSMNASITATKNELAKRLDDAENALKETQEK
-945 NASAAESALNEAKG
+945 NG
-959 ELQKSI
+959 
-965 ESANATIK
+965 
-973 TLQGTVTNLSTAL
+973 
-986 QTTKDN
+986 
-992 LATTQAKTTQLEGLL
+992 QLEGLL
-1007 RLYAATTAK
+1007 KVYAAATAK
-1016 ETVFTLFS
+1016 KTVFNPFTLGIINGSPDKNETFTLFS
-1024 LSGSTG
+1024 GSSINLSF
-1030 KTVSSDSQLDETF
+1030 TV
-1043 NLLEGFSATLAFN
+1043 
-1056 IEDDPNWRASAYS
+1056 EDDPNWRAPAYS
-1069 ELLFNDVVVSNERS
+1069 ELLFNGKVFSNGLTYSSRI
-1083 YTGTVNSDLTVQH
+1083 NSNLIVKH
-1096 RNTLTGKE
+1096 VNTLTGKE
-1104 SATKTIRFVDPVEPE
+1104 SPTKTIKFVDLVKPNTNPTNLSWLTVPE
-1119 NPTDISWLRTQD
+1119 NGVLKWNSHLPGLTAAADNANKSNGLSEWSRTLQY
-1131 PDSSGIL
+1131 SINRS
-1138 NWSSHFTTLVN
+1138 NWSTVT
-1149 AAITQN
+1149 
-1155 SNQYDWSN
+1155 SNLA
-1163 SNTQYT
+1163 T
-1169 VEYSSASKGWTQ
+1169 
-1181 VSAPYNL
+1181 
-1188 SDMFGSDLQ
+1188 MFGGADR
-1197 INLRLKY
+1197 IYLR
-1204 KVYDIIE
+1204 VHCTIADSCNRSE
-1211 NSKECIINFG
+1211 ECIINLG
-1221 TVDAKAVQ
+1221 YVEKGSVCTESIE
-1229 RHPKQYKISNITTSA
+1229 YKITSITSTKGHTTDLNIPAADSLA
-1244 GTVADIQNTPESSLS
+1244 GAFKGSFKLHLGRDDESTITFQFKDGSVQYDGENRYGKHIVQSTATAMSVFIRNQSLASEGTYTYPCQTLRDIYGDLNVTVEKFQNTKWL
-1259 AAFNGSFT
+1259 
-1267 LKVSI
+1267 
-1272 LGNEVSIPAK
+1272 
-1282 FTDEYTIQLEASG
+1282 
-1295 SCIRSSNEPVDGRYE
+1295 
-1310 FTSASL
+1310 
-1316 GMVIWVTIEEIPV
+1316 
-1329 EWCTVD
+1329 TVQ

>member
-1 MERIKRSY
+1 MEKIKRSY

-51 RYYASCTIKRG
+51 RYYASCKIKRG

-74 EKQANNKYAYVKVT
+74 ESQANNKYAYVKIT

-147 DVRGQKLFIKKVYDN
+147 EVRGQKLFIKKLYENV
-162 ITHSGKIVSEESA
+162 TQSGKIVSEESD
-175 YKDPTKQVLA
+175 YTDPTKQVLA
-185 DAENKDAFDTDHT
+185 DENKDAFDTDHA

-234 TTDVDNKG
+234 TTDVANKG
-242 YYVRS
+242 YFIRS

-253 HFYDSDNQGDG
+253 HFYDSDNQKGE

-269 KAVVVEYNKTTGQ
+269 KAVVVEYNKSTGK
-282 IEIVDGSGPIHV
+282 IEIVDGSGPIHE
-294 DGKQNWWEELQAA
+294 DGKQNWWEELKAE
-307 GQLPKAHE
+307 GKLPKANE
-315 ALWLVKGEVE
+315 AIWLVKGEIE
-325 VEVEIDGKTEKRLK
+325 VDVEIAGKLEKRLK
-339 TVYTPVDDQVVTVE
+339 TVYSPVDDQVVTIE

-395 NLVYAPHYNAGIFDE
+395 NLVYAPHYNAGIYDE

-423 PSFRVFNKTS
+423 PSFRIFNKTS

-447 FISVRK
+447 FIAVRK

-469 DQFKE
+469 AAFE
-474 NVMPALID
+474 ETVMPALID
-482 VNDEGYY
+482 VNDEGYF

-495 SADEYR
+495 SAGEYKEYVSTDED
-501 EYIYTNENGNEV
+501 GNV
-513 KQLKRPSI
+513 IKQLKRADI
-521 QFATEPLNEV
+521 KFAEEPLNEV
-531 NRDTLRDAIKK
+531 NRDSLRIAIKK
-542 ALKAVYRNDET
+542 ALKAVYRDDET
-553 GNVDCE
+553 GSTDCE
-559 TTDYNIG
+559 TTDYDIG
-566 DNGFFLTTNQVGGY
+566 DNGFFLTTNKVGGY

-602 YAKAGEAIL
+602 FAKAGEAIL

-632 YRKRGETIK
+632 YRKRGETVK

-703 SGNFPLGYIKPSI
+703 SGNFPLGYIKPSV
-716 NCRAEQGYLLADGIT
+716 NCRPEQGYLLADGIT

-751 EELKPSNISE
+751 EELKPSNITE
-761 DIYTRYRENQVQTA
+761 DLYTRYRESQVQSA
-775 LDSLTELYQ
+775 LDSLLELYQ
-784 ETAVDLSLF
+784 ETAVDLGMLR
-793 KQDYQNK
+793 QEYQNK
-800 MLEIKSTDELQSSRL
+800 ILEIKSTDDLQSSRL
-815 NTIEALDKAQN
+815 NSIESLDKTQN
-826 ERLNAIEAV
+826 ERLNKIEAL
-835 NKTQTERL
+835 NELQSTYLTQHDEAI
-843 DSQQA
+843 S
-848 LATKTAEEQAAR
+848 KQAA
-860 DLAQDEAL
+860 DLSSTAAAIRQEESERAAAQQILDDAQTAALNAAKEAQAAKNQE
-868 QDTAE
+868 QDTAFE
-873 AIRKEESDRA
+873 AYKA
-883 TAEKTVQDEVDRL
+883 
-896 QNTRLDTAE
+896 
-905 SVNAQQTTDISNQ
+905 AQ
-918 ADKDTELEGKID
+918 EKID
-930 SNKSAIDKNAENIGK
+930 SAQDAAIEKAEEWQDENHDNNSLQTYIAEMVQKELNDITSMNASITATKNELAKRLDDAENALKETQEK
-945 NASAAESALNEAKG
+945 NE
-959 ELQKSI
+959 
-965 ESANATIK
+965 
-973 TLQGTVTNLSTAL
+973 
-986 QTTKDN
+986 
-992 LATTQAKTTQLEGLL
+992 QLEGLL
-1007 RLYAATTAK
+1007 KVYAAATAK
-1016 ETVFTLFS
+1016 KTVFNPFTLGSINGSPDKNETFTLFS
-1024 LSGSTG
+1024 SSSINLSF
-1030 KTVSSDSQLDETF
+1030 TV
-1043 NLLEGFSATLAFN
+1043 
-1056 IEDDPNWRASAYS
+1056 EDDPNWRAPAYS
-1069 ELLFNDVVVSNERS
+1069 ELLFNGKVFSNGLTYSSRI
-1083 YTGTVNSDLTVQH
+1083 NSNLIVKH
-1096 RNTLTGKE
+1096 VNTLTGKE
-1104 SATKTIRFVDPVEPE
+1104 SPTKTIKFVDLVKPNTNPTNLSWLTVPE
-1119 NPTDISWLRTQD
+1119 NGVLKWNSHLPELTAAADNANRSNGLSGWSRTLQY
-1131 PDSSGIL
+1131 STNRS
-1138 NWSSHFTTLVN
+1138 NWSTVTSNL
-1149 AAITQN
+1149 AA
-1155 SNQYDWSN
+1155 
-1163 SNTQYT
+1163 
-1169 VEYSSASKGWTQ
+1169 
-1181 VSAPYNL
+1181 
-1188 SDMFGSDLQ
+1188 MFGGADR
-1197 INLRLKY
+1197 IYLRVRCTIADSCKRS
-1204 KVYDIIE
+1204 E
-1211 NSKECIINFG
+1211 ECIINLG
-1221 TVDAKAVQ
+1221 YVEKGSVCAESIK
-1229 RHPKQYKISNITTSA
+1229 YKITSITSTK
-1244 GTVADIQNTPESSLS
+1244 GHTIDGLDTPVADSL
-1259 AAFNGSFT
+1259 AGAFKGSFKLHLGGDDEGFIT
-1267 LKVSI
+1267 FQFKDGSVQYDGENRYGKNIVQSTTTALNVFIRNQSLVSEGTYTYPYQTPRDMYGD
-1272 LGNEVSIPAK
+1272 LNVTVEK
-1282 FTDEYTIQLEASG
+1282 FQDTQWS
-1295 SCIRSSNEPVDGRYE
+1295 
-1310 FTSASL
+1310 
-1316 GMVIWVTIEEIPV
+1316 
-1329 EWCTVD
+1329 TVQ

>member
-1 MERIKRSY
+1 MEKIKRSY

-51 RYYASCTIKRG
+51 RYYASCKIKRG

-74 EKQANNKYAYVKVT
+74 ESQANNKYAYVKIT

-147 DVRGQKLFIKKVYDN
+147 EVRGQKLFIKKLYENV
-162 ITHSGKIVSEESA
+162 TQSGKIVSEESD
-175 YKDPTKQVLA
+175 YTDPTKQVLA
-185 DAENKDAFDTDHT
+185 DENKDAFDTDHA

-234 TTDVDNKG
+234 TTDVANKG
-242 YYVRS
+242 YFIRS

-253 HFYDSDNQGDG
+253 HFYDSDNQKGE

-269 KAVVVEYNKTTGQ
+269 KAVVVEYNNSTGK
-282 IEIVDGSGPIHV
+282 IEIVDGSGPIHE
-294 DGKQNWWEELQAA
+294 DGKQNWWEELKAE
-307 GQLPKAHE
+307 GKLPKANE
-315 ALWLVKGEVE
+315 AIWLVKGEIE
-325 VEVEIDGKTEKRLK
+325 VDVEIAGKLEKRLK
-339 TVYTPVDDQVVTVE
+339 TVYSPVDDQVVTIE

-384 DVDYNELDADR
+384 DVDYNELDADK
-395 NLVYAPHYNAGIFDE
+395 NLVYAPHYNAGIYDE

-423 PSFRVFNKTS
+423 PSFRIFNKTS

-447 FISVRK
+447 FIAVRK

-469 DQFKE
+469 AAFE
-474 NVMPALID
+474 ETVMPVLID
-482 VNDEGYY
+482 VNDEGYF

-495 SADEYR
+495 SAGEYKEYVSTDED
-501 EYIYTNENGNEV
+501 GNV
-513 KQLKRPSI
+513 IKQLKRADI
-521 QFATEPLNEV
+521 KFAEEPLNEV
-531 NRDTLRDAIKK
+531 NRDSLRVAIKK
-542 ALKAVYRNDET
+542 ALKAVYRDDET
-553 GNVDCE
+553 GSTDCE
-559 TTDYNIG
+559 TTDYDIG
-566 DNGFFLTTNQVGGY
+566 DNGFFLTTNKVGGY

-602 YAKAGEAIL
+602 FAKAGEAIL

-632 YRKRGETIK
+632 YRKRGETVK

-716 NCRAEQGYLLADGIT
+716 NCRPEQGYLLADGIT

-751 EELKPSNISE
+751 EELKPSNITE
-761 DIYTRYRENQVQTA
+761 DLYTRYRESQVQSA
-775 LDSLTELYQ
+775 LDSLLELYQ
-784 ETAVDLSLF
+784 ETAVDLGMLR
-793 KQDYQNK
+793 QEYQNK
-800 MLEIKSTDELQSSRL
+800 ILEIKSTDDLQSSRL
-815 NTIEALDKAQN
+815 NSIESLDKTQN
-826 ERLNAIEAV
+826 ERLNKIEAL
-835 NKTQTERL
+835 NELQSTHLTQHDEAI
-843 DSQQA
+843 S
-848 LATKTAEEQAAR
+848 KQAA
-860 DLAQDEAL
+860 DLSSTAAAIRQEESERAAAQQILDDAQTAALNAAKEAQAAKNQE
-868 QDTAE
+868 QDTAFE
-873 AIRKEESDRA
+873 AYKA
-883 TAEKTVQDEVDRL
+883 
-896 QNTRLDTAE
+896 
-905 SVNAQQTTDISNQ
+905 AQ
-918 ADKDTELEGKID
+918 EKID
-930 SNKSAIDKNAENIGK
+930 SAQDAAIEKAEEWQDENHDNNSLQTYIAEMVQKELNDITSMNASITATKNELAKRLDDAENALKETQEK
-945 NASAAESALNEAKG
+945 NE
-959 ELQKSI
+959 
-965 ESANATIK
+965 
-973 TLQGTVTNLSTAL
+973 
-986 QTTKDN
+986 
-992 LATTQAKTTQLEGLL
+992 QLEGLL
-1007 RLYAATTAK
+1007 KVYAAATAK
-1016 ETVFTLFS
+1016 KTVFNPFTLGSINGSSDKDETFTL
-1024 LSGSTG
+1024 LSGSSINLSF
-1030 KTVSSDSQLDETF
+1030 TV
-1043 NLLEGFSATLAFN
+1043 
-1056 IEDDPNWRASAYS
+1056 EDDPNWRAPAYS
-1069 ELLFNDVVVSNERS
+1069 ELLFNGKVFSNGLTYS
-1083 YTGTVNSDLTVQH
+1083 GNINSNLTVKH
-1096 RNTLTGKE
+1096 VNTLTGKE
-1104 SATKTIRFVDPVEPE
+1104 SPTKTIKFVDPVKPNT
-1119 NPTDISWLRTQD
+1119 NPTGLSWLTELEN
-1131 PDSSGIL
+1131 GAL
-1138 NWSSHFTTLVN
+1138 NWNGHLPELTAAADNTNKSKGLSGWSRTL
-1149 AAITQN
+1149 
-1155 SNQYDWSN
+1155 
-1163 SNTQYT
+1163 
-1169 VEYSSASKGWTQ
+1169 EYST
-1181 VSAPYNL
+1181 NR
-1188 SDMFGSDLQ
+1188 SDWATVTSDLATMFGSAGRIYLQ
-1197 INLRLKY
+1197 VRCTIADSCKRS
-1204 KVYDIIE
+1204 E
-1211 NSKECIINFG
+1211 ECIINLG
-1221 TVDAKAVQ
+1221 YVEKRSVCTESIKYQ
-1229 RHPKQYKISNITTSA
+1229 ITSITSTK
-1244 GTVADIQNTPESSLS
+1244 GHTIDGLDTPVADSL
-1259 AAFNGSFT
+1259 AGAFKGSFK
-1267 LKVSI
+1267 LH
-1272 LGNEVSIPAK
+1272 LGGD
-1282 FTDEYTIQLEASG
+1282 DEGFITFQFKDG
-1295 SCIRSSNEPVDGRYE
+1295 SVQYDGENRYGKNIVQSTVTAMNVFIRSSDQLHGEGTYLYQCQTDKTLYGDLNVKISKSQD
-1310 FTSASL
+1310 TQWL
-1316 GMVIWVTIEEIPV
+1316 
-1329 EWCTVD
+1329 TVR

>member
-1 MERIKRSY
+1 MEKIKRSY

-51 RYYASCTIKRG
+51 RYYASCKIKRG

-74 EKQANNKYAYVKVT
+74 ESQANNKYAYVKIT

-147 DVRGQKLFIKKVYDN
+147 EVRGQKLFIKKLYENV
-162 ITHSGKIVSEESA
+162 TQSGKIVSEESD
-175 YKDPTKQVLA
+175 YTDPTKQVLA
-185 DAENKDAFDTDHT
+185 DENKDAFDTDHA

-234 TTDVDNKG
+234 TTDVANKG
-242 YYVRS
+242 YFIRS

-253 HFYDSDNQGDG
+253 HFYDSDNQKGE
-264 DVFGD
+264 DVFSD
-269 KAVVVEYNKTTGQ
+269 KAVVVEYNKSTGK
-282 IEIVDGSGPIHV
+282 IEIVDGSGPIHE
-294 DGKQNWWEELQAA
+294 DGKQNWWEELKAE
-307 GQLPKAHE
+307 GKLPKANE
-315 ALWLVKGEVE
+315 AIWLVKGEIE
-325 VEVEIDGKTEKRLK
+325 VDVEIAGKLEKRLK
-339 TVYTPVDDQVVTVE
+339 TVYSPVDDQVVTIE

-395 NLVYAPHYNAGIFDE
+395 NLVYAPHYNAGIYDE

-423 PSFRVFNKTS
+423 PSFRIFNKTS

-447 FISVRK
+447 FIAVRK

-469 DQFKE
+469 AAFE
-474 NVMPALID
+474 ETVMPALID
-482 VNDEGYY
+482 VNDEGYF

-495 SADEYR
+495 SAGEYKEYVSTDED
-501 EYIYTNENGNEV
+501 GNV
-513 KQLKRPSI
+513 IKQLKRADI
-521 QFATEPLNEV
+521 KFAEEPLNEV
-531 NRDTLRDAIKK
+531 NRDSLRVAIKK
-542 ALKAVYRNDET
+542 ALKAVYRDDET
-553 GNVDCE
+553 GSTDCE
-559 TTDYNIG
+559 TTDYDIG
-566 DNGFFLTTNQVGGY
+566 DNGFFLTTNKVGGY

-602 YAKAGEAIL
+602 FAKAGEAIL

-632 YRKRGETIK
+632 YRKRGETVK

-703 SGNFPLGYIKPSI
+703 SGNFPLGYIKPSV
-716 NCRAEQGYLLADGIT
+716 NCRPEQGYLLADGIT

-751 EELKPSNISE
+751 EELKPSNITE
-761 DIYTRYRENQVQTA
+761 DLYTRYRESQVQSA
-775 LDSLTELYQ
+775 LDSLLELYQ
-784 ETAVDLSLF
+784 ETAVDLGMLR
-793 KQDYQNK
+793 QEYQNK
-800 MLEIKSTDELQSSRL
+800 ILEIKSTDDLQSSRL
-815 NTIEALDKAQN
+815 NSIESLDKTQN
-826 ERLNAIEAV
+826 ERLNKIEAL
-835 NKTQTERL
+835 NELQSTH
-843 DSQQA
+843 
-848 LATKTAEEQAAR
+848 LAQHDEAIDKQAA
-860 DLAQDEAL
+860 DLSSTAAAIRQEESERAAAQQILDDAQTAALNAAKEAQAAKNQE
-868 QDTAE
+868 QDTAFE
-873 AIRKEESDRA
+873 AYKA
-883 TAEKTVQDEVDRL
+883 
-896 QNTRLDTAE
+896 
-905 SVNAQQTTDISNQ
+905 AQ
-918 ADKDTELEGKID
+918 EKID
-930 SNKSAIDKNAENIGK
+930 SAQDAAIEKAEEWQDENHDNKSLQTYIAEIVQKELNDITSM
-945 NASAAESALNEAKG
+945 NASITATKNELAKRLDDAESALRETQEKNE
-959 ELQKSI
+959 
-965 ESANATIK
+965 
-973 TLQGTVTNLSTAL
+973 
-986 QTTKDN
+986 
-992 LATTQAKTTQLEGLL
+992 QLEGLL
-1007 RLYAATTAK
+1007 RVYAAATAK
-1016 ETVFTLFS
+1016 ETVFNPFTL
-1024 LSGSTG
+1024 GSING
-1030 KTVSSDSQLDETF
+1030 SSDKDETF
-1043 NLLEGFSATLAFN
+1043 ILFSSSSINLSFTV
-1056 IEDDPNWRASAYS
+1056 EDDPNWRAPAYS
-1069 ELLFNDVVVSNERS
+1069 ELLFNGKVFSNGLTYSSRI
-1083 YTGTVNSDLTVQH
+1083 NSNLIVKH
-1096 RNTLTGKE
+1096 VNTLTGKE
-1104 SATKTIRFVDPVEPE
+1104 SPTKTIKFVDPVKPNTNPTSLSWLTVPE
-1119 NPTDISWLRTQD
+1119 NGGLKWTKHLPELTAAADNANKSNGLSEWSRTLQYSTNNSTN
-1131 PDSSGIL
+1131 SSD
-1138 NWSSHFTTLVN
+1138 WHVFT
-1149 AAITQN
+1149 
-1155 SNQYDWSN
+1155 
-1163 SNTQYT
+1163 
-1169 VEYSSASKGWTQ
+1169 
-1181 VSAPYNL
+1181 PNL
-1188 SDMFGSDLQ
+1188 ATMFGGADR
-1197 INLRLKY
+1197 IYLRVRCTIADSCKRS
-1204 KVYDIIE
+1204 E
-1211 NSKECIINFG
+1211 ECIINLG
-1221 TVDAKAVQ
+1221 SVAKGSVSTESI
-1229 RHPKQYKISNITTSA
+1229 KYKITSITSTK
-1244 GTVADIQNTPESSLS
+1244 GHTIDGLDTPVADSLAGAFKGSFKLHLGGDDEGFITFQFKDGSVQYDGENRYGKNIVQSTTTALNVFIRNQSLVSEGTYTYPCQTLRDMYGDLNVTVEKLQNTQWL
-1259 AAFNGSFT
+1259 
-1267 LKVSI
+1267 
-1272 LGNEVSIPAK
+1272 
-1282 FTDEYTIQLEASG
+1282 
-1295 SCIRSSNEPVDGRYE
+1295 
-1310 FTSASL
+1310 
-1316 GMVIWVTIEEIPV
+1316 
-1329 EWCTVD
+1329 TVQ

>member
-1 MERIKRSY
+1 MEKIKRSY

-51 RYYASCTIKRG
+51 RYYASCKIKRG

-74 EKQANNKYAYVKVT
+74 ENQANNKYAYVKIT

-147 DVRGQKLFIKKVYDN
+147 EVRGQKLFIKKLYENV
-162 ITHSGKIVSEESA
+162 TQSGKIVSEESD
-175 YKDPTKQVLA
+175 YTDPTKQVLA
-185 DAENKDAFDTDHT
+185 DENKDAFDTDHA

-234 TTDVDNKG
+234 TTDVANKG
-242 YYVRS
+242 YFIRS

-253 HFYDSDNQGDG
+253 HFYDSDNQKGE

-269 KAVVVEYNKTTGQ
+269 KAVVVEYNKSTGK
-282 IEIVDGSGPIHV
+282 IEIVDGSGPIHE
-294 DGKQNWWEELQAA
+294 DGKQNWWEELKAE
-307 GQLPKAHE
+307 GKLPKANE
-315 ALWLVKGEVE
+315 AIWLVKGEIE
-325 VEVEIDGKTEKRLK
+325 VDVEIAGKLEKRLK
-339 TVYTPVDDQVVTVE
+339 TVYSPVDDQVVTIE

-395 NLVYAPHYNAGIFDE
+395 NLVYAPHYNAGIYDE

-423 PSFRVFNKTS
+423 PSFRIFNKTS

-447 FISVRK
+447 FIAVRK

-469 DQFKE
+469 AAFE
-474 NVMPALID
+474 ETVMPALID
-482 VNDEGYY
+482 VNDEGYF

-495 SADEYR
+495 SAGEYKEYVSTDED
-501 EYIYTNENGNEV
+501 GNV
-513 KQLKRPSI
+513 IKQLKRADI
-521 QFATEPLNEV
+521 KFAEEPLNEV
-531 NRDTLRDAIKK
+531 NRDSLRVAIKK
-542 ALKAVYRNDET
+542 ALKAVYRDDET
-553 GNVDCE
+553 GSTDCE
-559 TTDYNIG
+559 TTDYDIG
-566 DNGFFLTTNQVGGY
+566 DNGFFLTTNKVGGY

-602 YAKAGEAIL
+602 FAKAGEAIL

-632 YRKRGETIK
+632 YRKRGETVK

-703 SGNFPLGYIKPSI
+703 SGNFPLGYIKPSV
-716 NCRAEQGYLLADGIT
+716 NCRPEQGYLLADGIT

-751 EELKPSNISE
+751 EELKPSNITE
-761 DIYTRYRENQVQTA
+761 DLYTRYRESQVQSA
-775 LDSLTELYQ
+775 LDSLLELYQ
-784 ETAVDLSLF
+784 ETAVDLGMLRHE
-793 KQDYQNK
+793 YQNK
-800 MLEIKSTDELQSSRL
+800 ILEIKSTDDLQSSRL
-815 NTIEALDKAQN
+815 NSIESLDKTQN
-826 ERLNAIEAV
+826 ERLNKIEAL
-835 NKTQTERL
+835 NELQSTHLTQHDEAI
-843 DSQQA
+843 D
-848 LATKTAEEQAAR
+848 KQAA
-860 DLAQDEAL
+860 DLSSTAAAIRQEESERAAAQQILDDAQTAALNAAKEAQAAKNQE
-868 QDTAE
+868 QDTAFE
-873 AIRKEESDRA
+873 AYKATQEKVDSAQDAAIEKAEEW
-883 TAEKTVQDEVDRL
+883 QDENHDNNSL
-896 QNTRLDTAE
+896 QTYIAEMVQKELNDITSMNASITATKNELAKRLD
-905 SVNAQQTTDISNQ
+905 D
-918 ADKDTELEGKID
+918 
-930 SNKSAIDKNAENIGK
+930 AENALKETQEK
-945 NASAAESALNEAKG
+945 NE
-959 ELQKSI
+959 
-965 ESANATIK
+965 
-973 TLQGTVTNLSTAL
+973 
-986 QTTKDN
+986 
-992 LATTQAKTTQLEGLL
+992 QLEGLL
-1007 RLYAATTAK
+1007 KVYAAATAK
-1016 ETVFTLFS
+1016 NTVFNPFTLGSVNGSSDKNETFTLFS
-1024 LSGSTG
+1024 GSSINLSF
-1030 KTVSSDSQLDETF
+1030 TV
-1043 NLLEGFSATLAFN
+1043 
-1056 IEDDPNWRASAYS
+1056 EDDPNWRAPAYS
-1069 ELLFNDVVVSNERS
+1069 ELLFNGKVFSNGLTYSDRI
-1083 YTGTVNSDLTVQH
+1083 NSNLTVKH
-1096 RNTLTGKE
+1096 VNTLTGKE
-1104 SATKTIRFVDPVEPE
+1104 SPTKTIKFVDLVKPNTNPTNLSWLTVPE
-1119 NPTDISWLRTQD
+1119 N
-1131 PDSSGIL
+1131 GVL
-1138 NWSSHFTTLVN
+1138 NWNSHLPELTAAADNANKSNGLSGWSRTLQYSTN
-1149 AAITQN
+1149 R
-1155 SNQYDWSN
+1155 SNWSTVT
-1163 SNTQYT
+1163 SNLAT
-1169 VEYSSASKGWTQ
+1169 
-1181 VSAPYNL
+1181 
-1188 SDMFGSDLQ
+1188 MFGGADR
-1197 INLRLKY
+1197 IYLR
-1204 KVYDIIE
+1204 VRCTIADSCNRSE
-1211 NSKECIINFG
+1211 ECIINLG
-1221 TVDAKAVQ
+1221 DVAKKSVCTESI
-1229 RHPKQYKISNITTSA
+1229 KYKITSITSTK
-1244 GTVADIQNTPESSLS
+1244 GHTIDGLDTPESANL
-1259 AAFNGSFT
+1259 AGAFKGSFILHLGSDDEGFITFQFKDGSVQYDGENRYGKNIVQSTTTALNVFIRNQSLVSEGTYTYPCQT
-1267 LKVSI
+1267 LRDMYGDLNVTV
-1272 LGNEVSIPAK
+1272 EK
-1282 FTDEYTIQLEASG
+1282 FQDTQWL
-1295 SCIRSSNEPVDGRYE
+1295 
-1310 FTSASL
+1310 
-1316 GMVIWVTIEEIPV
+1316 
-1329 EWCTVD
+1329 TVR

>member
-1 MERIKRSY
+1 MEKIKRSY

-51 RYYASCTIKRG
+51 RYYASCKIKRG

-74 EKQANNKYAYVKVT
+74 ESQANNKYAYVKIT

-147 DVRGQKLFIKKVYDN
+147 EVRGQKLFIKKLYENV
-162 ITHSGKIVSEESA
+162 TQSGKIVSEESD
-175 YKDPTKQVLA
+175 YTDPTKQVLA
-185 DAENKDAFDTDHT
+185 DENKDAFDTDHA

-234 TTDVDNKG
+234 TTDVANKG
-242 YYVRS
+242 YFIRS

-253 HFYDSDNQGDG
+253 HFYDSDNQKGE

-269 KAVVVEYNKTTGQ
+269 KAVVVEYNNSTGK
-282 IEIVDGSGPIHV
+282 IEIVDGSGPIHE
-294 DGKQNWWEELQAA
+294 DGKQNWWEELKAE
-307 GQLPKAHE
+307 GKLPKANE
-315 ALWLVKGEVE
+315 AIWLVKGEIE
-325 VEVEIDGKTEKRLK
+325 VDVEIAGKLEKRLK
-339 TVYTPVDDQVVTVE
+339 TVYSPVDDQVVTIE

-395 NLVYAPHYNAGIFDE
+395 NLVYAPHYNAGIYDE

-423 PSFRVFNKTS
+423 PSFRIFNKTS

-447 FISVRK
+447 FIAVRK

-469 DQFKE
+469 AAFE
-474 NVMPALID
+474 ETVMPALID
-482 VNDEGYY
+482 VNDEGYF

-495 SADEYR
+495 SAGEYKEYVSTDED
-501 EYIYTNENGNEV
+501 GNV
-513 KQLKRPSI
+513 IKQLKRADI
-521 QFATEPLNEV
+521 KFAEEPLNEV
-531 NRDTLRDAIKK
+531 NRDSLRVAIKK
-542 ALKAVYRNDET
+542 ALKAVYRDDET
-553 GNVDCE
+553 GNTDCE
-559 TTDYNIG
+559 TTDYDIG
-566 DNGFFLTTNQVGGY
+566 DNGFFLTTNKAGGY

-602 YAKAGEAIL
+602 FAKAGEAIL

-632 YRKRGETIK
+632 YRKRGETVK

-671 EQFWYDHSVSI
+671 EQFWYDHSVSV

-703 SGNFPLGYIKPSI
+703 SGNFPLGYIKPSV
-716 NCRAEQGYLLADGIT
+716 NCRPEQGYLLADGIT

-751 EELKPSNISE
+751 EELKPSNITE
-761 DIYTRYRENQVQTA
+761 DLYTRYRESQVQSA
-775 LDSLTELYQ
+775 LDSLLELYQ
-784 ETAVDLSLF
+784 ETAVDLGMLR
-793 KQDYQNK
+793 QEYQNK
-800 MLEIKSTDELQSSRL
+800 ILEIKSTDDLQSSRL
-815 NTIEALDKAQN
+815 NSIESLDKTQN
-826 ERLNAIEAV
+826 ERLNKIEAL
-835 NKTQTERL
+835 NELAKRL
-843 DSQQA
+843 D
-848 LATKTAEEQAAR
+848 
-860 DLAQDEAL
+860 D
-868 QDTAE
+868 
-873 AIRKEESDRA
+873 
-883 TAEKTVQDEVDRL
+883 
-896 QNTRLDTAE
+896 
-905 SVNAQQTTDISNQ
+905 
-918 ADKDTELEGKID
+918 
-930 SNKSAIDKNAENIGK
+930 
-945 NASAAESALNEAKG
+945 AESALRETQEKNE
-959 ELQKSI
+959 
-965 ESANATIK
+965 
-973 TLQGTVTNLSTAL
+973 
-986 QTTKDN
+986 
-992 LATTQAKTTQLEGLL
+992 QLEGLL
-1007 RLYAATTAK
+1007 RVYAAATAK
-1016 ETVFTLFS
+1016 DTVFNPFTLGSINGSSDKDETFTL
-1024 LSGSTG
+1024 LSGSSIDLSF
-1030 KTVSSDSQLDETF
+1030 TV
-1043 NLLEGFSATLAFN
+1043 
-1056 IEDDPNWRASAYS
+1056 EDDPNWRASAYS
-1069 ELLFNDVVVSNERS
+1069 ELLFNGKVFSN
-1083 YTGTVNSDLTVQH
+1083 DLTYSGNINSNLTVKH
-1096 RNTLTGKE
+1096 VNTLTGKE
-1104 SATKTIRFVDPVEPE
+1104 SPTKTIKFVDPVKPNTNPTGLSWLTGPE
-1119 NPTDISWLRTQD
+1119 N
-1131 PDSSGIL
+1131 GAL
-1138 NWSSHFTTLVN
+1138 NWNGHLPELTAAADNTNKSKGLSGWSRTL
-1149 AAITQN
+1149 
-1155 SNQYDWSN
+1155 
-1163 SNTQYT
+1163 
-1169 VEYSSASKGWTQ
+1169 EYSTNRSDWYVFT
-1181 VSAPYNL
+1181 PNL
-1188 SDMFGSDLQ
+1188 ATMFGGADK
-1197 INLRLKY
+1197 IYLRVLCTITDSCKRS
-1204 KVYDIIE
+1204 E
-1211 NSKECIINFG
+1211 ECIINLG
-1221 TVDAKAVQ
+1221 SVAKGSVSTENIT
-1229 RHPKQYKISNITTSA
+1229 YKIESITSTKGHTITDLANDPSDSLA
-1244 GTVADIQNTPESSLS
+1244 G
-1259 AAFNGSFT
+1259 AFNGSFN
-1267 LKVSI
+1267 LHLGGEEDSI
-1272 LGNEVSIPAK
+1272 AYQFQNE
-1282 FTDEYTIQLEASG
+1282 TDIVASNATKLQVF
-1295 SCIRSSNEPVDGRYE
+1295 IRSPELHGEGTYLYQCQNDK
-1310 FTSASL
+1310 TSYGDLNVKIGKSQDTQWL
-1316 GMVIWVTIEEIPV
+1316 
-1329 EWCTVD
+1329 TVR

>member
-1 MERIKRSY
+1 MEKIKRSY

-51 RYYASCTIKRG
+51 RYYASCKIKRG

-74 EKQANNKYAYVKVT
+74 ESQANNKYAYVKIT

-147 DVRGQKLFIKKVYDN
+147 EVRGQKLFIKKLYENV
-162 ITHSGKIVSEESA
+162 TQSGKIVSEESD
-175 YKDPTKQVLA
+175 YTDPTKQVLA
-185 DAENKDAFDTDHT
+185 DENKDAFDTDHA

-234 TTDVDNKG
+234 TTDVANKG
-242 YYVRS
+242 YFIRS

-253 HFYDSDNQGDG
+253 HFYDSDNQKGE

-269 KAVVVEYNKTTGQ
+269 KAVVVEYNKSTGK
-282 IEIVDGSGPIHV
+282 IEIVDGSGPIHE
-294 DGKQNWWEELQAA
+294 DGKQNWWEELKAE
-307 GQLPKAHE
+307 GKLPKANE
-315 ALWLVKGEVE
+315 AIWLVKGEIE
-325 VEVEIDGKTEKRLK
+325 VDVEIAGKLEKRLK
-339 TVYTPVDDQVVTVE
+339 TVYSPVDDQVVTIE

-395 NLVYAPHYNAGIFDE
+395 NLVYAPHYNAGIYDE

-423 PSFRVFNKTS
+423 PSFRIFNKTS

-447 FISVRK
+447 FIAVRK

-469 DQFKE
+469 AAFE
-474 NVMPALID
+474 ETVMPALID
-482 VNDEGYY
+482 VNDEGYF

-495 SADEYR
+495 SAGEYKEYVSTDED
-501 EYIYTNENGNEV
+501 GNV
-513 KQLKRPSI
+513 IKQLKRADI
-521 QFATEPLNEV
+521 KFAEEPLNEV
-531 NRDTLRDAIKK
+531 NRDSLRVAIKK
-542 ALKAVYRNDET
+542 ALKAVYRDDET
-553 GNVDCE
+553 GSTDCE
-559 TTDYNIG
+559 TTDYDIG
-566 DNGFFLTTNQVGGY
+566 DNGFFLTTNKVGGY

-602 YAKAGEAIL
+602 FAKAGEAIL

-632 YRKRGETIK
+632 YRKRGETVK

-716 NCRAEQGYLLADGIT
+716 NCRPEQGYLLADGIT

-751 EELKPSNISE
+751 EELKPSNITE
-761 DIYTRYRENQVQTA
+761 DLYTRYRESQVQSA
-775 LDSLTELYQ
+775 LDSLLELYQ
-784 ETAVDLSLF
+784 ETAVDLGMLR
-793 KQDYQNK
+793 QEYQNK
-800 MLEIKSTDELQSSRL
+800 ILEIKSTDDLQSSRL
-815 NTIEALDKAQN
+815 NSIESLDKTQN
-826 ERLNAIEAV
+826 ERLNKIEAL
-835 NKTQTERL
+835 NELQSTHLTQH
-843 DSQQA
+843 
-848 LATKTAEEQAAR
+848 
-860 DLAQDEAL
+860 DE
-868 QDTAE
+868 
-873 AIRKEESDRA
+873 
-883 TAEKTVQDEVDRL
+883 
-896 QNTRLDTAE
+896 
-905 SVNAQQTTDISNQ
+905 
-918 ADKDTELEGKID
+918 
-930 SNKSAIDKNAENIGK
+930 AIDKQAADLSSTAAAQQILDDAQTAALNAAKEAQAAKDQEQDAAIEKAEEWQDENHDNNSLQTYIAEMVQKELNDITSMNASITATKNELAKRLDDAENALKETQEK
-945 NASAAESALNEAKG
+945 NE
-959 ELQKSI
+959 
-965 ESANATIK
+965 
-973 TLQGTVTNLSTAL
+973 
-986 QTTKDN
+986 
-992 LATTQAKTTQLEGLL
+992 QLEGLL
-1007 RLYAATTAK
+1007 KVYAAATAK
-1016 ETVFTLFS
+1016 KTVFNPFTLGSINGSPDKNETFTLFS
-1024 LSGSTG
+1024 SSSINLSF
-1030 KTVSSDSQLDETF
+1030 TV
-1043 NLLEGFSATLAFN
+1043 
-1056 IEDDPNWRASAYS
+1056 EDDPNWRAPAYS
-1069 ELLFNDVVVSNERS
+1069 ELLFNGKVFSNGLTYSSRI
-1083 YTGTVNSDLTVQH
+1083 NSNLIVKH
-1096 RNTLTGKE
+1096 VNTLTGKE
-1104 SATKTIRFVDPVEPE
+1104 SPTKTIKFVDLVKPNTNPTNLSWLTVPE
-1119 NPTDISWLRTQD
+1119 NGVLKWNSHLPGLTAAADNANKSNGLSGWSRTLQY
-1131 PDSSGIL
+1131 STNRS
-1138 NWSSHFTTLVN
+1138 NW
-1149 AAITQN
+1149 A
-1155 SNQYDWSN
+1155 
-1163 SNTQYT
+1163 T
-1169 VEYSSASKGWTQ
+1169 VT
-1181 VSAPYNL
+1181 
-1188 SDMFGSDLQ
+1188 SDLATMFGGAGR
-1197 INLRLKY
+1197 IYLRVRCTIADSCKRS
-1204 KVYDIIE
+1204 E
-1211 NSKECIINFG
+1211 ECIINLGYVEKGSVCTESIKYQITSITSTKGHTIDSLNTPAADSLVGAFKGSFKLHLGGDDESFIIFQFKDGNVQYDGENRYGKNIVQSISTAMNVFIRNQPLVSEG
-1221 TVDAKAVQ
+1221 TYTYPCQTLVDMYGDLNV
-1229 RHPKQYKISNITTSA
+1229 
-1244 GTVADIQNTPESSLS
+1244 TVKKFQNTQWL
-1259 AAFNGSFT
+1259 
-1267 LKVSI
+1267 
-1272 LGNEVSIPAK
+1272 
-1282 FTDEYTIQLEASG
+1282 
-1295 SCIRSSNEPVDGRYE
+1295 
-1310 FTSASL
+1310 
-1316 GMVIWVTIEEIPV
+1316 
-1329 EWCTVD
+1329 TVQ